1 MKQKL
6 KTGDEWDVVTG
17 WRKYLCW
24 TQRPGACHKV
34 KRRLRRR
41 LRREGKMEIRDER
54 DII

>member
-17 WRKYLCW
+17 WRKAYKY
-24 TQRPGACHKV
+24 TQKAGVCSAV

-41 LRREGKMEIRDER
+41 LRHSWRYTDQKWEEL
-54 DII
+54 